1 MTENPL
7 AREQDD
13 DIAALRAQDT
23 AAFDRLYARYAPR
36 VMGFALR
43 LVGGNRA
50 EAEDLTQET
59 FLAAYSAGERFARRA
74 HSLPYLLGITW
85 RRWRDKGRPS
95 AKITIE
101 PLNEET
107 VAAADPTE
115 PIADTVTLNA
125 ALQRLA
131 PTVQQAILLTAV
143 QGLTYA
149 EAAQILGVPVG
160 TVKWRVH
167 EGTREMRRLLNAAE
181 ERYEATQPS
190 RTARSPHP
198 ARCR

>member
-1 MTENPL
+1 MTENPE
-7 AREQDD
+7 AHDQTD
-13 DIAALRAQDT
+13 DIAALRAKGT

-43 LVGGNRA
+43 LAGGNRA

-59 FLAAYSAGERFARRA
+59 FLAAYAAGEGFARRA
-74 HSLPYLLGITW
+74 SPLPYLMGITW
-85 RRWRDKGRPS
+85 RRWRDKGRQS
-95 AKITIE
+95 AKITTE

-107 VAAADPTE
+107 VAAADPIE
-115 PIADTVTLNA
+115 PIAAAVTINA

-131 PTVQQAILLTAV
+131 PPVQQAILLTAV

-167 EGTREMRRLLNAAE
+167 EGTREIRRILNAAE
-181 ERYEATQPS
+181 ERYEATQPNRS
-190 RTARSPHP
+190 ARSPHP